1 MLSKGGK
8 TEYKKKKWKCM
19 QICYKYKDILPDGE
33 IGQFI
38 VMFSHPQSCSKTT
51 LPESKYNWLCK

>member
-1 MLSKGGK
+1 
-8 TEYKKKKWKCM
+8 M

-51 LPESKYNWLCK
+51 LRESKYNWLCK